1 MHIKSLGAAAAVAL
15 LISGA
20 ALAQQPMQQQPAQTP
35 PASNAPAAGPAM
47 APAPASTAPVPATP
61 VPDVSRESKMT
72 EAAPTPKPHLS
83 GCQLAIKASEKA
95 LDKSQASPET
105 IASAW
110 QHISTAK
117 QEKGSACKDEAKA
130 AQEML

>member
-1 MHIKSLGAAAAVAL
+1 MRITSLGAAAAVAL

-20 ALAQQPMQQQPAQTP
+20 ALAQQPMQAQPAQTP
-35 PASNAPAAGPAM
+35 PAPAAT
-47 APAPASTAPVPATP
+47 SEAPVPATP
-61 VPDVSRESKMT
+61 IPPASQEMQSESNQ
-72 EAAPTPKPHLS
+72 APQATKVAHQS
-83 GCQLAIKASEKA
+83 ACQHAIKASEKA

-105 IASAW
+105 IAAAW

-117 QEKGSACKDEAKA
+117 QEKGAACKDEAKA